1 MTDPKSLQGHLLL
14 HRTSFNA
21 GAHLPLKSLL
31 LPRVPLA
38 NSQPQENGHL
48 TNGNT
53 ANTIPPHTILFASPT
68 GSLATLTSVSETSY
82 RRLSSLMSQ
91 LINTLPH
98 PAGLNPK
105 AYRMPPSATQTKA
118 SMGPGVDAGGG
129 RNIVDGVVLARW
141 MELASGRRAEIAGR
155 VGYSGSEEVR
165 ADLEGVL
172 GWSGLG
178 YF

>member
-1 MTDPKSLQGHLLL
+1 M
-14 HRTSFNA
+14 HRTSFNT
-21 GAHLPLKSLL
+21 GAHIPVKSLL
-31 LPRVPLA
+31 LPRVA
-38 NSQPQENGHL
+38 SAQSQPQENGHL
-48 TNGNT
+48 TNGD
-53 ANTIPPHTILFASPT
+53 AAKTITPHTILFASPA

-98 PAGLNPK
+98 AAGLNPK

-129 RNIVDGVVLARW
+129 RNIVDGAVLARW

-165 ADLEGVL
+165 AELEGVL
-172 GWSGLG
+172 GWSGLA